1 MKYTIG
7 KSLAAALLLLAC
19 GATATQA
26 QTTNATPPTPDSFVK
41 TVENY
46 FTSFDTN
53 LDLTFGATNYRGS
66 VIVGADYVQ
75 SVNISSSLGI
85 SYDIGK
91 GFSAESTT
99 RNAGIA
105 GVILSQQAGIGYNL
119 VIHDLKITGFIE
131 PGYDFNSRQVY
142 GAIGARLSK
151 ALTTHTFA
159 GIGLEEHIG
168 SRVSTPILS
177 VFTGFTF

>member
-1 MKYTIG
+1 MKFKILLIG
-7 KSLAAALLLLAC
+7 AVMTCAALTSAH
-19 GATATQA
+19 A
-26 QTTNATPPTPDSFVK
+26 QSPATNAVPPTPDSFFN
-41 TVENY
+41 TAESY
-46 FTSFDTN
+46 FTTFNTN
-53 LDLTFGATNYRGS
+53 LDATFGATNYRGS

-105 GVILSQQAGIGYNL
+105 GVILSEQLGIGYNL
-119 VIHDLKITGFIE
+119 VIHDLKITAYAA
-131 PGYDFNSRQVY
+131 PGYDFNAKAVY
-142 GAIGARLSK
+142 GAVGARLSK
-151 ALTTHTFA
+151 ALTSHTFA
-159 GIGLEEHIG
+159 GIGLEEHFG
-168 SRVSTPILS
+168 KGGVSPPILS